1 MKKEYLL
8 AITIGFFV
16 LAQVLDYLAGP
27 VYFTLSSPYDFLK
40 SLHLN
45 QYPLTAVAIGLRS
58 LAIFFSTVLLFSLVE
73 KKYFVKAII
82 LFVVSALSQLYA
94 IQQVRT
100 GMRTTSLQLTLSI
113 SYGTFLYIFLIIV
126 NLILGLIDNVKEKIN
141 SLENIDDN
149 EKLA

>member
-8 AITIGFFV
+8 AFTIGFFV

-27 VYFTLSSPYDFLK
+27 VYFSLNSPYDFLNRFY
-40 SLHLN
+40 LN

-58 LAIFFSTVLLFSLVE
+58 LAIFFSTILIFSLFE
-73 KKYFVKAII
+73 KSYFIKAII
-82 LFVVSALSQLYA
+82 LFVISALAQLYA

-113 SYGTFLYIFLIIV
+113 SYGTFLYILPIIFNLISFLIYGI
-126 NLILGLIDNVKEKIN
+126 KEKIN
-141 SLENIDDN
+141 SLEKITDD
-149 EKLA
+149 E

>member
-27 VYFTLSSPYDFLK
+27 IYFTLSSPYDFLNR
-40 SLHLN
+40 LYLN

-58 LAIFFSTVLLFSLVE
+58 LAIFFSTILLFSLFE
-73 KKYFVKAII
+73 KSYLVKAII
-82 LFVVSALSQLYA
+82 LFVVSALAQLYA

-100 GMRTTSLQLTLSI
+100 GMRTTSIQLTLSI
-113 SYGTFLYIFLIIV
+113 CYGTLLYILPIIL
-126 NLILGLIDNVKEKIN
+126 NIFQGLIDTAKQKIS
-141 SLENIDDN
+141 SLEEADSD
-149 EKLA
+149 EKST